1 MSFADEEN
9 WEDEN
14 NNAGRAAANNEQHIL
29 QNSDDDDDD
38 DDGQIVGQQAAMMM
52 LNHQNLGLE
61 DSSDEYDQANGCSGE
76 MTTQDIVDEEEVDT
90 KCFRLFGFT

>member
-1 MSFADEEN
+1 MSSADEEN

-14 NNAGRAAANNEQHIL
+14 SNAGGAAMNSEQRIL

-38 DDGQIVGQQAAMMM
+38 NGQIVRQQSAMTT

-61 DSSDEYDQANGCSGE
+61 DSSHKEDQANGCGDD
-76 MTTQDIVDEEEVDT
+76 MTTQDIVHEEEVDT